1 MFIINVC
8 AQAETVRFKTSIERR
23 RAPSWAL
30 VNVSNTDAGAQT
42 FYIPPGKE
50 LRKSPGART
59 IPKFAG
65 VLQIVKNRA
74 AALFCHH
81 IIRIHSN

>member
-1 MFIINVC
+1 MFIINLW
-8 AQAETVRFKTSIERR
+8 AQTATVRFKTSIVRR

-30 VNVSNTDAGAQT
+30 VYVSNTDAGAQT
-42 FYIPPGKE
+42 FYIQPGKE
-50 LRKSPGART
+50 LRKSPGAGT

-74 AALFCHH
+74 AALFLSPWH
-81 IIRIHSN
+81 